1 MIMKKTLSILAIM
14 VFTVGLFSCEA
25 DTNIEETEALFD
37 VEQNATDG
45 GEVADEGRES

>member
-1 MIMKKTLSILAIM
+1 MKKALSILAVMI
-14 VFTVGLFSCEA
+14 FGLGLFSCEA

-45 GEVADEGRES
+45 NENDSGDRGGN

>member
-1 MIMKKTLSILAIM
+1 MKKALSILAIM

-45 GEVADEGRES
+45 NEVEEGTRS

>member
-1 MIMKKTLSILAIM
+1 MKKAFSILAVI
-14 VFTVGLFSCEA
+14 TLTIGLFSCEA

-45 GEVADEGRES
+45 QEDESEERGGN